1 MSSAVVDEGP
11 EVATSSSGVSVH
23 SKSPESKEIPA
34 TIEEATDFAIANIE
48 EEFDID
54 SDNSP
59 YPEVRANVPNT
70 DDHELP
76 VNTVRMWFLGVSFTM
91 VRPTVASLTLGV
103 KLTRGLLYYS
113 LVPVS
118 TSSSLCAILVLP

>member
-1 MSSAVVDEGP
+1 MSSTVVDERP

-23 SKSPESKEIPA
+23 SKSPESKGIPA
-34 TIEEATDFAIANIE
+34 TIEEATDFAIATIE

-76 VNTVRMWFLGVSFTM
+76 VNTVRMWFLGISFTM
-91 VRPTVASLTLGV
+91 VRPTFTFLRDE
-103 KLTRGLLYYS
+103 KLTHGLLYYS
-113 LVPVS
+113 LVLVS
-118 TSSSLCAILVLP
+118 TNSSLCAILVSP

>member
-1 MSSAVVDEGP
+1 MADEDL
-11 EVATSSSGVSVH
+11 EVAGSSSGIPVH
-23 SKSPESKEIPA
+23 SKDAASVSKEISPA
-34 TIEEATDFAIANIE
+34 KIHTTEEATEIAIATIE
-48 EEFDID
+48 EEFDIE

-91 VRPTVASLTLGV
+91 VCP
-103 KLTRGLLYYS
+103 
-113 LVPVS
+113 
-118 TSSSLCAILVLP
+118 

>member
-1 MSSAVVDEGP
+1 MSSAVLNERP
-11 EVATSSSGVSVH
+11 EVATSSSGVSVY

-34 TIEEATDFAIANIE
+34 TIEEATDFAIATIE

-59 YPEVRANVPNT
+59 YPEVRANVPNI

-91 VRPTVASLTLGV
+91 VWLPPHLSLWE
-103 KLTRGLLYYS
+103 
-113 LVPVS
+113 
-118 TSSSLCAILVLP
+118 